1 MTQDLRWSALGRKHG
16 ELGKTH
22 GGLTVLSGESK
33 GLRKSGLEGRFAS
46 EKKVV
51 DVWSEKYHEISSV

>member
-1 MTQDLRWSALGRKHG
+1 MECFGKEARETGR
-16 ELGKTH
+16 TH
-22 GGLTVLSGESK
+22 GGFTLLSVESK